1 MSTPV
6 AEYQFARVEE
16 GVDGGTGAEWR
27 NRLIRSAST
36 SVRQRSASRCSATR
50 ELPDHV
56 REMTRD
62 ALDLASRSH
71 WGWPQWDPTDP
82 EGEDVRRAE
91 VGPLTVVYTVN
102 RPGAHLY
109 VLAVTWAG

>member
-1 MSTPV
+1 MSEQWPAHLSPRAAQT
-6 AEYQFARVEE
+6 
-16 GVDGGTGAEWR
+16 
-27 NRLIRSAST
+27 LS
-36 SVRQRSASRCSATR
+36 
-50 ELPDHV
+50 ELPEHV
-56 REMTRD
+56 GEMTRD
-62 ALDLASRSH
+62 ALDLASRSP

-109 VLAVTWAG
+109 VLAVSWAG